1 MAAGET
7 IVTDSGQVMIP
18 ADIRKQ
24 LGIESGDLL
33 RWKAADDG
41 TPSVEVVT
49 QQYGAF
55 DDFEPVSMGG
65 TGTETH
71 DVAGNENDPRPSE
84 DA

>member
-33 RWKAADDG
+33 RWKTVDDR
-41 TPSVEVVT
+41 TLSVEVVT
-49 QQYGAF
+49 QEYGAF
-55 DDFEPVSMGG
+55 DDFEPVSIGG